1 MTVDISPAELLQ
13 QYFVASSTVLRSSS
27 VKGLCISSEF
37 DQLRVLV
44 VQR

>member
-1 MTVDISPAELLQ
+1 MTVDIPPTELLQ

-27 VKGLCISSEF
+27 VQGLCLSSEF
-37 DQLRVLV
+37 GQLCVLV